1 MLRWSMLA
9 SRLAADW
16 PWRRSVC
23 GAAPL
28 LASNKF
34 KGEKKKSQR
43 PPGKAKADKKEV
55 EIRRTM
61 TVEALARAMDKDA
74 DDVLEALVNTG
85 LDMSTLHER
94 SVLEERWIKE
104 AVTRSGM
111 KFRWEKLSE
120 PPLPRP
126 NRDAV
131 PGPPAPADRLAPR
144 PPVVTV
150 MGHVDHGKT
159 TLLDALRKSQ
169 VAASEA
175 GGITQHIGAFRVD
188 LPTGER
194 MTFLDTP
201 GHAAFSAMRARGAV
215 ATDIVVLVV
224 AADDGVMAQTVE
236 SVQHAKQAGV
246 PIIVALNKCDKA
258 GADPERV
265 KRELLAHDVVC
276 EDLGGDVQAVDV
288 SALTGLNL
296 PALAEAVAA
305 LAEMLEL
312 GAPLDGPAEGL
323 VIESRTDRGKGP
335 VTTALIQRGS
345 LRRGRLLV
353 AGQTWAKVRSLT
365 DERGRSL
372 DEVRPGEAA
381 EVCGWREAPSA
392 GDVVLE
398 VESEQRAREVSEWRC
413 HQEAEERLAAE
424 ESAVSAERQRHRDAY
439 GEERASLAHLS
450 WRQRRSLLYRRDKK
464 AFARRP
470 SEKNTASEDPRLALV
485 VKADVDGSLEAIMN
499 ILETYDAHDQCQLD
513 VVHVGVGDISEN
525 DVSMAQAFGG
535 KYRLHRRR
543 GCHPF
548 DVAAFGRR
556 RVRLQRVGEQGG
568 PAGGGAPRRPRQDA
582 RRHLQDDRRAE
593 GRHRRSAAAAG
604 DARGPGRGGRAGR
617 LRRDHG
623 GQEEDGGGRLPCA
636 QGPAGAQDEVPPSAR
651 RRRAV
656 GRWTAGAQ
664 ASQGRRGHHRI
675 GLRVRTLGRRGRGLS
690 AWRRRPVLP

>member
-535 KYRLHRRR
+535 AVYGFNVSASKAVLRAAERH
-543 GCHPF
+543 
-548 DVAAFGRR
+548 DVPVKTHA
-556 RVRLQRVGEQGG
+556 VIYKMI
-568 PAGGGAPRRPRQDA
+568 
-582 RRHLQDDRRAE
+582 
-593 GRHRRSAAAAG
+593 
-604 DARGPGRGGRAGR
+604 
-617 LRRDHG
+617 
-623 GQEEDGGGRLPCA
+623 DGLKADIGGRLP
-636 QGPAGAQDEVPPSAR
+636 PRVTREVLGEA
-651 RRRAV
+651 AV
-656 GRWTAGAQ
+656 LAVFDVTTAGKKKTAVAGCRVLKGQ
-664 ASQGRRGHHRI
+664 LERKMKFRLLRGDDVRWEGGLLALKHHKDDVATI
-675 GLRVRTLGRRGRGLS
+675 GSGSECGLS
-690 AWRRRPVLP
+690 ADGDVDFQPGDVVQCYREVDVAQVTHWDPGF

>member
-1 MLRWSMLA
+1 MLQWTKVA

-23 GAAPL
+23 GGAPL

-34 KGEKKKSQR
+34 KGEKKKPQR

-85 LDMSTLHER
+85 LDMSALDER
-94 SVLEERWIKE
+94 SVLEERSIKE

-131 PGPPAPADRLAPR
+131 PGPPAPADRLVPR

-159 TLLDALRKSQ
+159 TLLDSLRKSQ

-236 SVQHAKQAGV
+236 SIRHAKRAEV
-246 PIIVALNKCDKA
+246 PIIVAVNKCDKN

-288 SALTGLNL
+288 SALTGRNL

-312 GAPLDGPAEGL
+312 GAPLDGPAEAL

-335 VTTALIQRGS
+335 VTTVLVQRGS

-353 AGQTWAKVRSLT
+353 AGKTWAKVRSLT
-365 DERGRSL
+365 DERGRSVE
-372 DEVRPGEAA
+372 EVRPGEAV

-413 HQEAEERLAAE
+413 HQEAEERLVAE
-424 ESAVSAERQRHRDAY
+424 ESAVLAERQRHRDAY

-450 WRQRRSLLYRRDKK
+450 WRQRKSLLYRRDRKN
-464 AFARRP
+464 FARRV
-470 SEKNTASEDPRLALV
+470 SEKNVASEDPRLALV

-513 VVHVGVGDISEN
+513 VVHVGVGDVSEN
-525 DVSMAQAFGG
+525 DVGMAQAFGG
-535 KYRLHRRR
+535 AVYGFNVSASKAVLR
-543 GCHPF
+543 
-548 DVAAFGRR
+548 AA
-556 RVRLQRVGEQGG
+556 E
-568 PAGGGAPRRPRQDA
+568 RQDVPVKTHA
-582 RRHLQDDRRAE
+582 VIYKLMDELKADI
-593 GRHRRSAAAAG
+593 
-604 DARGPGRGGRAGR
+604 
-617 LRRDHG
+617 
-623 GQEEDGGGRLPCA
+623 GGRLPPRVTREVLGEA
-636 QGPAGAQDEVPPSAR
+636 NVLAVFDVTTAGKKRMPVAGCRVFKGQLERKMKFRLLRGDEV
-651 RRRAV
+651 
-656 GRWTAGAQ
+656 RWEGGLLALKHHKDDV
-664 ASQGRRGHHRI
+664 ASI
-675 GLRVRTLGRRGRGLS
+675 GSGSECGLS
-690 AWRRRPVLP
+690 ADGDVDFQPGDVIQCYREVEVAQVTDWDPGF